1 MLKDLIVFQKAYEL
15 LKWIHLVTAR
25 FPKSEKFVLAAR
37 TENAAL
43 DFLEAVI
50 EANESVDKT
59 APLRIAV
66 LALEKLRIWLRLSFE
81 LRYIAIKQYEHGAK
95 MADEA
100 GRLLGGWNKR
110 FGGAKTQS

>member
-15 LKWIHLVTAR
+15 LKWIHVITGK

-50 EANESVDKT
+50 VANESVDK
-59 APLRIAV
+59 AASLKKAA
-66 LALEKLRIWLRLSFE
+66 LALERLRIWLRLSFE
-81 LRYIAIKQYEHGAK
+81 LRYVAIKQYEYGAK
-95 MADEA
+95 IADEA

-110 FGGAKTQS
+110 FAPKAQ

>member
-1 MLKDLIVFQKAYEL
+1 MLKDLIIFQKAYEL
-15 LKWIHLVTAR
+15 LKWIHLVTAG

-59 APLRIAV
+59 APLKKAV

-81 LRYIAIKQYEHGAK
+81 LRYIALRQYEYGSK
-95 MADEA
+95 MTDGA
-100 GRLLGGWNKR
+100 GRLLGGWNKC
-110 FGGAKTQS
+110 FGGAKTQF

>member
-15 LKWIHLVTAR
+15 LKWIHVVTAR
-25 FPKSEKFVLAAR
+25 FPKAEKFVLAAR

-50 EANESVDKT
+50 EANESADKT
-59 APLRIAV
+59 APLKKAA

-81 LRYIAIKQYEHGAK
+81 LRYIAIKQYEHGAR

-110 FGGAKTQS
+110 FGGAKTQC